1 MNKLAFIGAL
11 GAAIIVAALGI
22 TFLGDTPSGEG
33 ETDRTA
39 RSGSDVP
46 IRSPAPPVRK
56 QPTTLDEPRPGAPTP
71 DEAAKVARQHAGA
84 DARTTAAAPENSTQ
98 TAAAAPDKPART
110 AAAVPGKSAE
120 TAAAAPEKFA
130 GTTDAVP
137 GKPTRRASAAAEKL
151 ARTVARVVE
160 PFKQRPSGRTSIWK
174 PAKPASKAGS
184 ATARASLTQPPDS
197 AGLPEGK
204 IHRAAKAAAAPIVP
218 RFDVVRVN
226 PAGDIVVAGR
236 AAPNAVVVVSDGETE
251 LGRTQADKRGDWVL
265 LPSTPLAP
273 GSHELSLAGHDG
285 SLKNA
290 PAILS
295 KRTVIL
301 VVPESGKD
309 IAGRPSAAPTGALA
323 LAVPRTGKG
332 GSVVLQKPATR
343 PATGASST
351 ERETRSDALP
361 PAVAPPDIS
370 PAAGPALRRDRPPQV
385 AIRQPDP
392 KDEGG
397 KAQSALTLETIDYD
411 QKGRVEI
418 GGRAPEGAR
427 VQLYLDNQPLGEARA
442 TDSGEWRVVP
452 SKTVEPGPHRLRV
465 DQIDRKGT
473 VVARIESPFSRAG
486 PLGDLPR
493 GTVVFVQPGNSLW
506 RIARRTYGRGVRFTV
521 IYDANR
527 KQIRDPDL
535 IYPGQIFVLPKP
547 ARSAG

>member
-1 MNKLAFIGAL
+1 MRCRAPAKGARW
-11 GAAIIVAALGI
+11 
-22 TFLGDTPSGEG
+22 SC
-33 ETDRTA
+33 RN
-39 RSGSDVP
+39 
-46 IRSPAPPVRK
+46 
-56 QPTTLDEPRPGAPTP
+56 PRPGPPPEPRARSARRGATPFRPPSLRPTP
-71 DEAAKVARQHAGA
+71 AVA
-84 DARTTAAAPENSTQ
+84 
-98 TAAAAPDKPART
+98 
-110 AAAVPGKSAE
+110 
-120 TAAAAPEKFA
+120 
-130 GTTDAVP
+130 
-137 GKPTRRASAAAEKL
+137 
-151 ARTVARVVE
+151 
-160 PFKQRPSGRTSIWK
+160 
-174 PAKPASKAGS
+174 
-184 ATARASLTQPPDS
+184 PPDIS
-197 AGLPEGK
+197 
-204 IHRAAKAAAAPIVP
+204 
-218 RFDVVRVN
+218 
-226 PAGDIVVAGR
+226 
-236 AAPNAVVVVSDGETE
+236 
-251 LGRTQADKRGDWVL
+251 
-265 LPSTPLAP
+265 
-273 GSHELSLAGHDG
+273 
-285 SLKNA
+285 
-290 PAILS
+290 
-295 KRTVIL
+295 
-301 VVPESGKD
+301 
-309 IAGRPSAAPTGALA
+309 
-323 LAVPRTGKG
+323 
-332 GSVVLQKPATR
+332 
-343 PATGASST
+343 
-351 ERETRSDALP
+351 

>member
-33 ETDRTA
+33 ETDRIA

-46 IRSPAPPVRK
+46 IRLPAPPVRK
-56 QPTTLDEPRPGAPTP
+56 QPTTLDEPGPGALMP

-84 DARTTAAAPENSTQ
+84 DARTTAAAPENSTR

-110 AAAVPGKSAE
+110 AAAVP
-120 TAAAAPEKFA
+120 
-130 GTTDAVP
+130 
-137 GKPTRRASAAAEKL
+137 
-151 ARTVARVVE
+151 
-160 PFKQRPSGRTSIWK
+160 
-174 PAKPASKAGS
+174 AKPASKAGS
-184 ATARASLTQPPDS
+184 ATAPASLTQPPDS

-236 AAPNAVVVVSDGETE
+236 AAPNTVVVVSDGETE

-351 ERETRSDALP
+351 EREMRSDALP

-370 PAAGPALRRDRPPQV
+370 PTAGPALRRDRPPQV

-397 KAQSALTLETIDYD
+397 KAQSALILETIDYD

-418 GGRAPEGAR
+418 GGRASEGTR

-547 ARSAG
+547 ALSAG